1 MNNFITRTLSAIV
14 YAGLVIGGI
23 LVQPICFGGHP
34 LLFGIL
40 FMIVSTLA
48 VREFHALVGSD
59 IKTMTYAMMSNAL
72 LYSTLYFLFFGDLIW
87 RGLLVAYIAIML
99 LALISHLFRPQVQ
112 PIQSWGNL
120 CAGQVM
126 IALPFALMN
135 GVLMHSKWLMLALF
149 ILLWVNDSGAYIV
162 GSLMAKRKGGNHKMF
177 PRVSPAKSWEG
188 LIGGF
193 IFDFRCSKRHCGT
206 SKRCSHGRCS
216 RRSGTVHF
224 SFGRVVPLVRNYG
237 DHAPLRVFQ
246 CSCPSL
252 SSCAAPSFPPCQPGS
267 RNALCPFRQYLGKPS
282 GPWQRG
288 NTHGHSG
295 GRRHGAKLPRHC
307 KR

>member
-72 LYSTLYFLFFGDLIW
+72 LYSTLYFLFIGDWIW

-188 LIGGF
+188 LVGGF
-193 IFDFRCSKRHCGT
+193 VFDLIAGYVFFRVGWMGDMTLMNSLLFALAGGVFGTLGDLMESLFKRTLGVKD
-206 SKRCSHGRCS
+206 SGKFMPGHGGVLDRFDS
-216 RRSGTVHF
+216 LLLA
-224 SFGRVVPLVRNYG
+224 VPVTYFFF
-237 DHAPLRVFQ
+237 V
-246 CSCPSL
+246 
-252 SSCAAPSFPPCQPGS
+252 
-267 RNALCPFRQYLGKPS
+267 YLP
-282 GPWQRG
+282 
-288 NTHGHSG
+288 TI
-295 GRRHGAKLPRHC
+295 L
-307 KR
+307 

>member
-193 IFDFRCSKRHCGT
+193 VFDLIAGYVFFRIGWMGDMTLSNSLLFALAGGVFGTLGDLMESLFKRTLGVKD
-206 SKRCSHGRCS
+206 SGKFMPGHGGVLDRFDS
-216 RRSGTVHF
+216 LLLA
-224 SFGRVVPLVRNYG
+224 VPVTYFFF
-237 DHAPLRVFQ
+237 V
-246 CSCPSL
+246 
-252 SSCAAPSFPPCQPGS
+252 
-267 RNALCPFRQYLGKPS
+267 YLP
-282 GPWQRG
+282 
-288 NTHGHSG
+288 TI
-295 GRRHGAKLPRHC
+295 L
-307 KR
+307 

>member
-135 GVLMHSKWLMLALF
+135 GVLMHSKWLMLAVF

-193 IFDFRCSKRHCGT
+193 VFDLIAGYVFFRVGWMGDMTLMNSLLFALAGGVFGTLGDLMESLFKRTLGVKD
-206 SKRCSHGRCS
+206 SGKFMPGHGGVLDRFDS
-216 RRSGTVHF
+216 LLLA
-224 SFGRVVPLVRNYG
+224 VPVIYFLFV
-237 DHAPLRVFQ
+237 
-246 CSCPSL
+246 
-252 SSCAAPSFPPCQPGS
+252 
-267 RNALCPFRQYLGKPS
+267 YLP
-282 GPWQRG
+282 
-288 NTHGHSG
+288 TI
-295 GRRHGAKLPRHC
+295 L
-307 KR
+307 

>member
-162 GSLMAKRKGGNHKMF
+162 GSLMAKRRGGNHKMF

-193 IFDFRCSKRHCGT
+193 VFDLIAGYVFFRIGWMGDMTLSNSLLFALAGGVFGTLGDLMESLFKRTLGVKD
-206 SKRCSHGRCS
+206 SGKFMPGHGGVLDRFDS
-216 RRSGTVHF
+216 LLLA
-224 SFGRVVPLVRNYG
+224 VPVTYFFF
-237 DHAPLRVFQ
+237 V
-246 CSCPSL
+246 
-252 SSCAAPSFPPCQPGS
+252 
-267 RNALCPFRQYLGKPS
+267 YLP
-282 GPWQRG
+282 
-288 NTHGHSG
+288 TI
-295 GRRHGAKLPRHC
+295 L
-307 KR
+307 

>member
-14 YAGLVIGGI
+14 YAGLVIGSI
-23 LVQPICFGGHP
+23 LVQPLCFGGHP

-193 IFDFRCSKRHCGT
+193 VFDLIAGYVFFRVGWMGDMTLMNSLLFALAGGVFGTLGDLMESLFKRTLGVKD
-206 SKRCSHGRCS
+206 SGKFMPGHGGVLDRFDS
-216 RRSGTVHF
+216 LLLA
-224 SFGRVVPLVRNYG
+224 VPVTYFLFV
-237 DHAPLRVFQ
+237 
-246 CSCPSL
+246 
-252 SSCAAPSFPPCQPGS
+252 
-267 RNALCPFRQYLGKPS
+267 YLP
-282 GPWQRG
+282 
-288 NTHGHSG
+288 T
-295 GRRHGAKLPRHC
+295 LL
-307 KR
+307 

>member
-193 IFDFRCSKRHCGT
+193 VFDLIAGYVFFRVGWMGDMTLMNSLLFALAGGVFGTLGDLMESLFKRTLGVKD
-206 SKRCSHGRCS
+206 SGKFMPGHGGVLDRFDS
-216 RRSGTVHF
+216 LLLA
-224 SFGRVVPLVRNYG
+224 VPVIYFLFV
-237 DHAPLRVFQ
+237 
-246 CSCPSL
+246 
-252 SSCAAPSFPPCQPGS
+252 
-267 RNALCPFRQYLGKPS
+267 YLP
-282 GPWQRG
+282 
-288 NTHGHSG
+288 TI
-295 GRRHGAKLPRHC
+295 L
-307 KR
+307 